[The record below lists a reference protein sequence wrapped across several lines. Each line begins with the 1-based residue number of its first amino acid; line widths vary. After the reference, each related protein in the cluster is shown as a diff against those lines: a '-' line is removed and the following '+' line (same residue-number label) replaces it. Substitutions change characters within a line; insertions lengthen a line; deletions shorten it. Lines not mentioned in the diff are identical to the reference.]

1 MSLLILGPF
10 FNTTHCNSTT
20 NVESLPMNCFYC
32 RESMISRDGN
42 DLRVKPAILSRP
54 IEPANDSSL
63 SSGEVLS
70 KSPKKSKPSATPSLS
85 GTARLA
91 LPQHSQLL
99 GGALAHGNR

>member
-32 RESMISRDGN
+32 REIMISRDGN

-54 IEPANDSSL
+54 IEPVNASSSL
-63 SSGEVLS
+63 SSGAA
-70 KSPKKSKPSATPSLS
+70 KSSKKSKPLTTPSLS

-99 GGALAHGNR
+99 GGALAHENR